1 MIHASDSDHNK
12 QKGNKHMNVKKVF
25 VVGAGFMGSGI
36 VENVAAKGLEAVAY
50 DISQQQLE
58 RSRKG
63 IVRSLDKQVKKGKI
77 SEGDK
82 TEILSRIRYVT
93 DITECSKADVV
104 IEAVAENKDIKVSI
118 MKEIEKHAKEEA
130 IIASNTS
137 SISITSL
144 GSVFKEP
151 ERFVGM
157 HFFSPVPRIPLME
170 IVRGYQTGQRAI
182 EIASELGEYLGKTC
196 ILAQDEAGFIVNRML
211 IPMLNEACI
220 LVERKIGTIEEIDMG
235 MKKGLNHPMG
245 PLELMD
251 MIGIDV
257 ELAVMEVLHEEIG
270 DPKYR
275 PAVSLRRMVD
285 SGFLGRKTNVGFY
298 VYNEDG
304 TKYPNPKLLELR

>member
-1 MIHASDSDHNK
+1 
-12 QKGNKHMNVKKVF
+12 MNVKKVF

-36 VENVAAKGLEAVAY
+36 VENVAAKGLEAVVY
-50 DISQQQLE
+50 DISKAQLE
-58 RSRKG
+58 KSEKAL
-63 IVRSLDKQVKKGKI
+63 IKSLDRQERKGKI
-77 SEGDK
+77 TAAEK
-82 TEILSRIRYVT
+82 EQTLSRVKYVT
-93 DITECSKADVV
+93 DITECKDADVI

-118 MKEIEKHAKEEA
+118 MKEIEKHAREDA
-130 IIASNTS
+130 VVASNTS
-137 SISITSL
+137 SISITTL
-144 GSVFKEP
+144 GRVFKDP

-170 IVRGYQTGQRAI
+170 IVRGYQTGERAI
-182 EIASELGEYLGKTC
+182 SIASELGEYLGKTC

-285 SGFLGRKTNVGFY
+285 SGFLGKKTNVGFY

-304 TKYPNPKLLELR
+304 TKYPNPKLLEIR

>member
-1 MIHASDSDHNK
+1 
-12 QKGNKHMNVKKVF
+12 MNVKKVF

-36 VENVAAKGLEAVAY
+36 VENVAAKGLEAVVY
-50 DISQQQLE
+50 DISQAQLE
-58 RSRKG
+58 RSGRG
-63 IVRSLDKQVKKGKI
+63 IAKNLQKQVARGKL
-77 SEGDK
+77 SENEKDA
-82 TEILSRIRYVT
+82 IFSRINFVT
-93 DITECSKADVV
+93 DISLCRHADVI
-104 IEAVAENKDIKVSI
+104 IEAVAENKEIKVSI
-118 MKEIEKHAKEEA
+118 MKELEKHAKKEA
-130 IIASNTS
+130 VIASNTS
-137 SISITSL
+137 SISITAL
-144 GSVFKEP
+144 GSVFENP

-170 IVRGYQTGQRAI
+170 IVRGYQTGQQAI
-182 EIASELGEYLGKTC
+182 ETASELGEFLGKTC
-196 ILAQDEAGFIVNRML
+196 IVAEDEAGFIVNRML

-220 LVERKIGTIEEIDMG
+220 LVERKIGSIEEIDMG

-285 SGFLGRKTNVGFY
+285 SGFLGRKAGIGFY

-304 TKYPNPKLLELR
+304 TKYPNPRLLEIR

>member
-1 MIHASDSDHNK
+1 
-12 QKGNKHMNVKKVF
+12 MNVKKVF

-50 DISQQQLE
+50 DISQVQLDK
-58 RSRKG
+58 SRKG
-63 IVRSLDKQVKKGKI
+63 IVKNLDRQVSRGKL
-77 SEGDK
+77 EEK
-82 TEILSRIRYVT
+82 EKEEILSRIRYVT
-93 DITECSKADVV
+93 DLALCSDADVI
-104 IEAVAENKDIKVSI
+104 IEAVAENKAIKVSI
-118 MKEIEKHAKEEA
+118 MKELEKYAKEEA
-130 IIASNTS
+130 VIASNTS
-137 SISITSL
+137 SISITAL
-144 GSVFKEP
+144 GREFKDP
-151 ERFVGM
+151 RRFIGM

-170 IVRGYQTGQRAI
+170 IVRGYQTGDNAI
-182 EIASELGEYLGKTC
+182 EVASQLGEYLGKTC
-196 ILAQDEAGFIVNRML
+196 ILAEDEAGFIVNRML
-211 IPMLNEACI
+211 IPMLNEACV

-285 SGFLGRKTNVGFY
+285 AGFLGKKAGIGFY
-298 VYNEDG
+298 VYEEDG
-304 TKYPNPKLLELR
+304 TKYPNPRLLEIR